1 MRPASKK
8 LVSVIIWAAIHVALI
23 SLGLLQ
29 PWKVE
34 SDLYSVLP
42 DSSEFKNVSEAEKAL
57 SARSMRNF
65 TVLVGHRDF
74 AVAKSAAEA
83 LEASFA
89 LDSAFAETRLYV
101 DDSAMQ
107 RMSDFFF
114 EYRNVLQGKPVR
126 DLLKAGLKSGDSSAF
141 SAIADMARQKVYGAF
156 TIADLSHLEDDPFL
170 LGAES
175 FDYFTLHSQL
185 MGGRFT
191 LRDGVLAAEDSSV
204 SYVMW
209 SAALSPTVST
219 MASDGH
225 VLARLD
231 RVLDSLRLTH
241 EELRIEKS
249 GVPFHSYESS
259 RNAQSEVAWISGVS
273 IVLILLLLLWAF
285 RTPVPIVCTLVAIGV
300 AICAALS
307 GTWALFGS
315 IHVFTFVFGTSVI
328 GVSIDYAIHFF
339 TDWKHGTSES
349 GLEIRRHIFKGL
361 LLGFMTTEL
370 SYIAL
375 TFADF
380 PLLRQMAVFSIIG
393 LASSFATILL
403 LFPNLPLPQ
412 GDARAKSMAPTRIPA
427 FILDIYDHFAPR
439 TVVVAGIVLLLALV
453 PGVQKLNIHTD
464 MRTLYSMSEN
474 LKRSEALNARL
485 NNLGISANYFIVEG
499 SSEQELLQN
508 EESLVRRLDS
518 ALDSALDLTH
528 DSAHDSV
535 SSSVKPVLGGYLATS
550 AYIPSLKVQE
560 ETFEG
565 IRRLYASP
573 VFGELLR
580 DLNLSPDSVRVPDA
594 SPRYLTPQSEIPA
607 SFRSILS
614 MLWIGEVNGKF
625 YSAVFPLHV
634 AADFAVS
641 QFAEGMPF
649 VYAVNKMDNVNATL
663 TDLSR
668 VALLLVAL
676 AYLVVFVVLV
686 LVYGFVQALKV
697 IRAPVISCFFIAAVF
712 GYCGIPFNFFAIVGV
727 ILTLGIGI
735 DYALFF
741 KEGGSRNLKTALA
754 VMLSAMTTLISFGS
768 LSFSSFVPV
777 ATFGFSVLL
786 GILCCFALSPFSRR

>member
-89 LDSAFAETRLYV
+89 SDSAFAETRLYV

-126 DLLKAGLKSGDSSAF
+126 DLLKAGLKAGDSSAF

-231 RVLDSLRLTH
+231 RVLDSLCLVH
-241 EELRIEKS
+241 VGLRIEKS

-300 AICAALS
+300 AICAALL

-339 TDWKHGTSES
+339 TDWKHGTSKK
-349 GLEIRRHIFKGL
+349 GLDIRRHIFKGL

-380 PLLRQMAVFSIIG
+380 PLLRQMAVFSIVG

-403 LFPNLPLPQ
+403 LFPNLPIPQ

-427 FILDIYDHFAPR
+427 FILDIYDRFAPR

-453 PGVQKLNIHTD
+453 PGVLKQNIHTD
-464 MRTLYSMSEN
+464 MRALYAMSEN

-518 ALDSALDLTH
+518 VLDLT
-528 DSAHDSV
+528 HDSV

-580 DLNLSPDSVRVPDA
+580 DLNLSSDSVRVPDA
-594 SPRYLTPQSEIPA
+594 SPHYLTPQSEIPA

-625 YSAVFPLHV
+625 FSAVFPLHV

-741 KEGGSRNLKTALA
+741 KEGGARNLTTALA

>member
-1 MRPASKK
+1 M
-8 LVSVIIWAAIHVALI
+8 IIWAAIHVALI

-83 LEASFA
+83 LEASIA
-89 LDSAFAETRLYV
+89 SDTAFAETRLYV

-126 DLLKAGLKSGDSSAF
+126 DLLRQRDSSAF
-141 SAIADMARQKVYGAF
+141 AAIADMARQNVYGAF

-231 RVLDSLRLTH
+231 RVLDSLRLAH
-241 EELRIEKS
+241 EGLRIEKS

-259 RNAQSEVAWISGVS
+259 KNAQSEVAWISGVS

-285 RTPVPIVCTLVAIGV
+285 RTPIPIVCTLVAIGV

-349 GLEIRRHIFKGL
+349 GLDIRRHIFKGL

-412 GDARAKSMAPTRIPA
+412 GSVSAKTVAPTKIPA
-427 FILDIYDHFAPR
+427 FILDLYDRFSPR
-439 TVVVAGIVLLLALV
+439 TVVVAGIVLLMALV
-453 PGVQKLNIHTD
+453 PGVLKLNIHTD
-464 MRTLYSMSEN
+464 MRALYAMSEN

-508 EESLVRRLDS
+508 EEALVRRLDS
-518 ALDSALDLTH
+518 A
-528 DSAHDSV
+528 
-535 SSSVKPVLGGYLATS
+535 SSSVEPVLGGYLATS
-550 AYIPSLKVQE
+550 AYIPSSKTQDD
-560 ETFEG
+560 TFEG

-580 DLNLSPDSVRVPDA
+580 DLNLSSDSVRVPDA
-594 SPRYLTPQSEIPA
+594 SPRYLTPQSDIPA

-634 AADFAVS
+634 AANFEIA
-641 QFAEGMPF
+641 QFAEALPF

-676 AYLVVFVVLV
+676 AYLGVFAVLV

-741 KEGGSRNLKTALA
+741 KEGGSRNLTTALA

>member
-34 SDLYSVLP
+34 TDLYSVLP

-126 DLLKAGLKSGDSSAF
+126 DLLKAGLKAGDSSAF

-231 RVLDSLRLTH
+231 RVLDSLRLVH
-241 EELRIEKS
+241 EGLRIEKS

-300 AICAALS
+300 AICAALL

-339 TDWKHGTSES
+339 TDWKHGTSKK
-349 GLEIRRHIFKGL
+349 GLDIRRHIFKGL

-380 PLLRQMAVFSIIG
+380 PLLRQMAVFSIVG

-412 GDARAKSMAPTRIPA
+412 GDARAQSMAPTRIPA
-427 FILDIYDHFAPR
+427 FILDFYDRFAPR

-453 PGVQKLNIHTD
+453 PGVLKLNIHTD
-464 MRTLYSMSEN
+464 MRALYAMSEN

-518 ALDSALDLTH
+518 ALDMVH

-550 AYIPSLKVQE
+550 VYIPSLKVQE
-560 ETFEG
+560 ESFEG

-580 DLNLSPDSVRVPDA
+580 DLNLSSDSVRVPDA
-594 SPRYLTPQSEIPA
+594 SPHYLTPQSEIPA

-649 VYAVNKMDNVNATL
+649 VHAVNKMDNVNATL

-741 KEGGSRNLKTALA
+741 KEGGSRNLTTALA

>member
-89 LDSAFAETRLYV
+89 SDSAFAETRLYV

-114 EYRNVLQGKPVR
+114 EYRNVLQGKPIR
-126 DLLKAGLKSGDSSAF
+126 DLLKAGLKAGDSSAF

-231 RVLDSLRLTH
+231 RVLDSLRQAH
-241 EELRIEKS
+241 DGLRIEKS

-285 RTPVPIVCTLVAIGV
+285 RTPIPIVCTLVAIGV
-300 AICAALS
+300 AICAALL

-339 TDWKHGTSES
+339 TDWKHGTSKK
-349 GLEIRRHIFKGL
+349 GLDIRRHIFKGL

-380 PLLRQMAVFSIIG
+380 PLLRQMAVFSIVG

-427 FILDIYDHFAPR
+427 FILDIYDRFAPR

-453 PGVQKLNIHTD
+453 PGVLKLNIHTD
-464 MRTLYSMSEN
+464 MRALYAMSEN

-518 ALDSALDLTH
+518 ALDLT
-528 DSAHDSV
+528 HDSV

-550 AYIPSLKVQE
+550 VYIPSLKVQE

-573 VFGELLR
+573 VFGELFR
-580 DLNLSPDSVRVPDA
+580 DLNLSSDSVRVPDA
-594 SPRYLTPQSEIPA
+594 SPHYLTPQSEIPA

-634 AADFAVS
+634 AADFAAS

-741 KEGGSRNLKTALA
+741 KEGGSRNLTTALA

>member
-89 LDSAFAETRLYV
+89 SDSAFAETRLYV

-126 DLLKAGLKSGDSSAF
+126 DLLKAGLKAGDSSAF

-241 EELRIEKS
+241 EGLRIEKS

-427 FILDIYDHFAPR
+427 FILDFYDRFAPR

-453 PGVQKLNIHTD
+453 PGVLKLNIHTD

-499 SSEQELLQN
+499 ASEQELLQN

-518 ALDSALDLTH
+518 ALDMVH

-550 AYIPSLKVQE
+550 VYIPSLKVQD

-580 DLNLSPDSVRVPDA
+580 DLNLSPDSVRVLEA
-594 SPRYLTPQSEIPA
+594 SSRYLTPQSDIPA

-634 AADFAVS
+634 AANFAVS
-641 QFAEGMPF
+641 QFTEGMPF

>member
-126 DLLKAGLKSGDSSAF
+126 DLLKAGLKAGDSSAF

-231 RVLDSLRLTH
+231 RVLDSLRQAH
-241 EELRIEKS
+241 DGLRIEKS

-300 AICAALS
+300 AICAALL

-339 TDWKHGTSES
+339 TDWKHGTSKK
-349 GLEIRRHIFKGL
+349 GLDIRRHIFKGL

-380 PLLRQMAVFSIIG
+380 PLLRQMAVFSIVG

-427 FILDIYDHFAPR
+427 FILDIYDRFAPR

-453 PGVQKLNIHTD
+453 PGVLKLNIHTD
-464 MRTLYSMSEN
+464 MRALYAMSEN

-518 ALDSALDLTH
+518 ALDLT
-528 DSAHDSV
+528 HDSV

-550 AYIPSLKVQE
+550 VYIPSLKVQE

-573 VFGELLR
+573 VFGELFR
-580 DLNLSPDSVRVPDA
+580 DLNLSSDSVRVPDA
-594 SPRYLTPQSEIPA
+594 SPHYLTPQSEIPA

-634 AADFAVS
+634 AADFAAS

-741 KEGGSRNLKTALA
+741 KEGGSRNLTTALA

>member
-114 EYRNVLQGKPVR
+114 EYRNVLQGKPIR
-126 DLLKAGLKSGDSSAF
+126 DLLKAGDSSAF

-231 RVLDSLRLTH
+231 RVLDSLRLVH
-241 EELRIEKS
+241 EGLRIEKS

-300 AICAALS
+300 AICAALL

-339 TDWKHGTSES
+339 TDWKHGTSKK
-349 GLEIRRHIFKGL
+349 GLDIRRHIFKGL

-380 PLLRQMAVFSIIG
+380 PLLRQMAVFSIVG

-403 LFPNLPLPQ
+403 LFPNLPIPQ
-412 GDARAKSMAPTRIPA
+412 GDAHAKSMAPTRIPA
-427 FILDIYDHFAPR
+427 FILDIYDRFAPR

-453 PGVQKLNIHTD
+453 PGVLKLNIHTD
-464 MRTLYSMSEN
+464 MRALYAMSEN

-485 NNLGISANYFIVEG
+485 NNVGISANYFIVEG

-518 ALDSALDLTH
+518 VLDLT
-528 DSAHDSV
+528 HDSV

-550 AYIPSLKVQE
+550 VYIPSLKVQE

-580 DLNLSPDSVRVPDA
+580 DLNLSSDSVRVPDA
-594 SPRYLTPQSEIPA
+594 SPHYLTPQSEIPA

-741 KEGGSRNLKTALA
+741 KEGGSRNLTTALA

>member
-8 LVSVIIWAAIHVALI
+8 LVSVIIWAAIHLALI

-65 TVLVGHRDF
+65 TLLVGHRDF

-89 LDSAFAETRLYV
+89 SDSAFAETRLYV

-126 DLLKAGLKSGDSSAF
+126 DLLRQGDSLAF

-231 RVLDSLRLTH
+231 RVLDSLRLAH
-241 EELRIEKS
+241 EGLRIEKS

-259 RNAQSEVAWISGVS
+259 KNAQSEVAWISGVS

-349 GLEIRRHIFKGL
+349 GLDIRRHIFKGL

-412 GDARAKSMAPTRIPA
+412 GGASAKTAAPTKIPA
-427 FILDIYDHFAPR
+427 FILDLYDRFSPR
-439 TVVVAGIVLLLALV
+439 TVAVAGIVLLLALV
-453 PGVQKLNIHTD
+453 PGVLKLNIHTD
-464 MRTLYSMSEN
+464 MRALYAMSEN

-508 EESLVRRLDS
+508 EEALVRRLDS
-518 ALDSALDLTH
+518 A
-528 DSAHDSV
+528 
-535 SSSVKPVLGGYLATS
+535 SSLEEPVLGGYLATS
-550 AYIPSLKVQE
+550 AYIPSSKTQDE
-560 ETFEG
+560 NFEG

-580 DLNLSPDSVRVPDA
+580 DLNLSSDSVRVPDA
-594 SPRYLTPQSEIPA
+594 SPHYLTPQSEIPA

-741 KEGGSRNLKTALA
+741 KEGGSRNLTTALA

>member
-126 DLLKAGLKSGDSSAF
+126 DLLKAGLKAGDSSAF

-241 EELRIEKS
+241 EGLRIEKS

-339 TDWKHGTSES
+339 TDWKHGTSKK
-349 GLEIRRHIFKGL
+349 GLDIRRHIFKGL

-380 PLLRQMAVFSIIG
+380 PLLRQMAVFSIVG

-427 FILDIYDHFAPR
+427 FILDFYDRFDPR
-439 TVVVAGIVLLLALV
+439 TVVVAGIVLLLVLV
-453 PGVQKLNIHTD
+453 PGVLKLNIHTD

-508 EESLVRRLDS
+508 EESLVCRLDS
-518 ALDSALDLTH
+518 VLDLT
-528 DSAHDSV
+528 HDSV

-550 AYIPSLKVQE
+550 VYIPSLKVQE

-580 DLNLSPDSVRVPDA
+580 DLNLSSDSVRVPDA
-594 SPRYLTPQSEIPA
+594 SPHYLTPQSEIPA

>member
-89 LDSAFAETRLYV
+89 SDTAFAETRLYV

-126 DLLKAGLKSGDSSAF
+126 DLLRQRDSSAF
-141 SAIADMARQKVYGAF
+141 AAIADMARQKVYGAF

-231 RVLDSLRLTH
+231 RVLDSLRLAH
-241 EELRIEKS
+241 EGLRIEKS

-259 RNAQSEVAWISGVS
+259 KNAQSEVAWISGVS

-285 RTPVPIVCTLVAIGV
+285 RTPIPIVCTLVAIGV

-349 GLEIRRHIFKGL
+349 GLDIRRHIFKGL

-412 GDARAKSMAPTRIPA
+412 GSVSAKTVAPTKIPA
-427 FILDIYDHFAPR
+427 FILDLYDRFSPR
-439 TVVVAGIVLLLALV
+439 TVVVAGIVLLMALV
-453 PGVQKLNIHTD
+453 PGVLKLNIHTD
-464 MRTLYSMSEN
+464 MRALYAMSEN

-508 EESLVRRLDS
+508 EEALVRRLDS
-518 ALDSALDLTH
+518 A
-528 DSAHDSV
+528 
-535 SSSVKPVLGGYLATS
+535 SSSVEPVLGGYLATS
-550 AYIPSLKVQE
+550 AYIPSSKTQDD
-560 ETFEG
+560 TFEG
-565 IRRLYASP
+565 IRRLYTSP

-580 DLNLSPDSVRVPDA
+580 DLNLSLDSVRVLDA
-594 SPRYLTPQSEIPA
+594 SPRYLTPQSDIPA

-634 AADFAVS
+634 AANFEIA
-641 QFAEGMPF
+641 QFAEALPF

-676 AYLVVFVVLV
+676 AYLVVFAVLV

-697 IRAPVISCFFIAAVF
+697 IRAPVISCLFIAAVF

-741 KEGGSRNLKTALA
+741 KEGGSRNLTTALA

>member
-126 DLLKAGLKSGDSSAF
+126 DLLKAGLKAGDSSAF

-175 FDYFTLHSQL
+175 FNYFTLHSQL

-231 RVLDSLRLTH
+231 RVLDSLRLVH
-241 EELRIEKS
+241 EGLRIEKS

-300 AICAALS
+300 AICAALL

-339 TDWKHGTSES
+339 TDWKHGTSKK
-349 GLEIRRHIFKGL
+349 GLDIRRHIFKGL

-380 PLLRQMAVFSIIG
+380 PLLRQMAVFSIVG

-403 LFPNLPLPQ
+403 LFPNLPIPQ

-427 FILDIYDHFAPR
+427 FILDIYDRFAPR

-453 PGVQKLNIHTD
+453 PGVLKLNIHTD
-464 MRTLYSMSEN
+464 MRALYAMSEN

-508 EESLVRRLDS
+508 EESLVCR
-518 ALDSALDLTH
+518 LDSALDLT
-528 DSAHDSV
+528 HDSV

-550 AYIPSLKVQE
+550 VYIPSLKVQE

-580 DLNLSPDSVRVPDA
+580 DLNLSSDSVRVPDA
-594 SPRYLTPQSEIPA
+594 SPHYLTPQSEIPA

-634 AADFAVS
+634 AADFAAS

-741 KEGGSRNLKTALA
+741 KEGGSRNLTTALA